1 MSGAAAVKKAEE
13 EKKKKPEP
21 SPFAQMAPT
30 GGLERGGAPSE
41 DEKKKPAAF
50 RQGSDLFGDELM
62 TTAPTMEQQARI
74 SHEAGVKREM
84 RGLKRAAERK
94 IRRKHGQQG
103 GKVKEKGN

>member
-13 EKKKKPEP
+13 EKKKPAAP

-41 DEKKKPAAF
+41 EKKKAPAF
-50 RQGSDLFGDELM
+50 RQGSDIFGDELM

-74 SHEAGVKREM
+74 SHEAGVKKEM
-84 RGLKRAAERK
+84 QGLKRAAERK
-94 IRRKHGQQG
+94 IRRKHGQ
-103 GKVKEKGN
+103 KSRKW